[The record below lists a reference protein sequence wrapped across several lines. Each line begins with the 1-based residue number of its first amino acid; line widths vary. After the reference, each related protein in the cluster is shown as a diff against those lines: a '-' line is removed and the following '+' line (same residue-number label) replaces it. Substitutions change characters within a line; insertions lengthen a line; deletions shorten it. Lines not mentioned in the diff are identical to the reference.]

1 MSKSDIGSLVL
12 GAAAGTAA
20 FFGGLSAPLII
31 GSSVIGTYAG
41 SKIFKYESIQPPY
54 K

>member
-12 GAAAGTAA
+12 GAAGTAA